1 MKTSET
7 VRSLARAAALVLVP
21 LALFG
26 CAGRVAPKPA
36 PPPAAALPD
45 TLVYCH
51 DGTGH
56 VAGATPWIL
65 GGKCCCT
72 PTREMFE
79 VHRAEKTVPADMT
92 YEAYLKLYADR
103 GIKIGPEHAGCNN
116 RCADGPHVVFGGKC
130 MAAPTPGTA
139 NYEQVSLG
147 WRPASH

>member
-1 MKTSET
+1 MKTLKPAW
-7 VRSLARAAALVLVP
+7 SLTREAALVLVP
-21 LALFG
+21 LVLIG
-26 CAGRVAPKPA
+26 CAGGAARARAPA
-36 PPPAAALPD
+36 PAFTVGP
-45 TLVYCH
+45 LVYCH

-56 VAGATPWIL
+56 IAGATPWIL

-72 PTREMFE
+72 PTRAMFD
-79 VHRAEKTVPADMT
+79 VHQAEKTVPADMT

-139 NYEQVSLG
+139 NYEQVSQG
-147 WRPASH
+147 QRPTTH

>member
-1 MKTSET
+1 MKRIRT
-7 VRSLARAAALVLVP
+7 VRPWMRRVLLLLVP
-21 LALFG
+21 LILIG
-26 CAGRVAPKPA
+26 CAGKVAKT
-36 PPPAAALPD
+36 PPRPVIEVPL

-56 VAGATPWIL
+56 IAGATPWIL

-72 PTREMFE
+72 PTRAMFE
-79 VHRAEKTVPADMT
+79 VHQAEKTVPADMT
-92 YEAYLKLYADR
+92 YEAYLKLYADK

-139 NYEQVSLG
+139 NYEQVSQG
-147 WRPASH
+147 QRPTAH

>member
-1 MKTSET
+1 MKRT
-7 VRSLARAAALVLVP
+7 RMAGPLARGFVLLLVP
-21 LALFG
+21 LVLIG
-26 CAGRVAPKPA
+26 CARGVSEPPAPA
-36 PPPAAALPD
+36 PPPPMPTAI
-45 TLVYCH
+45 VYCH

-56 VAGATPWIL
+56 IAGAIPWIL

-72 PTREMFE
+72 PTREMFA
-79 VHRAEKTVPADMT
+79 VHQAEKTVPADMT

-139 NYEQVSLG
+139 NYEQVSVG
-147 WRPASH
+147 QRPPAH

>member
-1 MKTSET
+1 MNHLRT
-7 VRSLARAAALVLVP
+7 VRSLARAWVLVLVP
-21 LALFG
+21 LTMAG
-26 CAGRVAPKPA
+26 CTAGVTHAPQPA
-36 PPPAAALPD
+36 PASAVPD
-45 TLVYCH
+45 TLIYCH

-56 VAGATPWIL
+56 IPGATPWIL

-116 RCADGPHVVFGGKC
+116 RCADGPHAVFGGKC

-139 NYEQVSLG
+139 NYEQVTTG
-147 WRPASH
+147 WRPTTH

>member
-1 MKTSET
+1 MERIET
-7 VRSLARAAALVLVP
+7 ARPLVQRALLALAP
-21 LALFG
+21 LALIG
-26 CAGRVAPKPA
+26 CAAHVAKPS
-36 PPPAAALPD
+36 PRPLPEGH
-45 TLVYCH
+45 LVYCH

-56 VAGATPWIL
+56 IAGATPWIL

-72 PTREMFE
+72 PTRAMFE

-103 GIKIGPEHAGCNN
+103 GIKIGPEHSGCNN

-139 NYEQVSLG
+139 NYEQVSTG
-147 WRPASH
+147 QRPTP